1 MKKIHNALAT
11 VLSLSLIVQVPLPA
25 HAQTDTDKVQ
35 IVTEEIPKEAKA
47 YARYAM
53 EEYYSSYSQNLT
65 PEEKSKGISGLTLG
79 NGFSLYEKETDGSFT
94 TKNFYYFPVYAG
106 NRIVFVLN
114 VSRDSEWFSNA
125 EGEPKWLKD
134 LENKP
139 GDYRIYVQHTATG
152 TVPNT
157 ALKVDADDLNQDET
171 LVPVYPTYS
180 HPNASLYR
188 LYNVNS
194 GEHFY
199 TQDGHEKEVLH
210 QAGWHDEGSGWV
222 APLIG
227 QEVYRLYNPNS
238 GEHHYTR
245 ETVERDYLIDA
256 GWHDEGIGF
265 HSDSNE
271 TAPVY
276 RLFNPNAQDA
286 GSHMYTTSK
295 AEADLLEKQGW
306 RSEGI
311 GWYAEL
317 EGYSLH

>member
-11 VLSLSLIVQVPLPA
+11 VLSLSLIAQVPLPA

-106 NRIVFVLN
+106 TRIVFVLN

-210 QAGWHDEGSGWV
+210 QAGWHDEG
-222 APLIG
+222 
-227 QEVYRLYNPNS
+227 
-238 GEHHYTR
+238 
-245 ETVERDYLIDA
+245 
-256 GWHDEGIGF
+256 IGF